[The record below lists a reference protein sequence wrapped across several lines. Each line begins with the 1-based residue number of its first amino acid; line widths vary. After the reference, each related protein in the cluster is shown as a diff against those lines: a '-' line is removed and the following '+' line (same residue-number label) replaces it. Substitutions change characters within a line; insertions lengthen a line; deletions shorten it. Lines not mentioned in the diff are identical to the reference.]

1 MAILVVGSVAFDALE
16 TPSGRR
22 DRCLGGAA
30 THFSLAASY
39 FTPVR
44 VIAVVGED
52 FGPEEKRVFTRRNID
67 TRGIEHVPGKSF
79 FWSGSYMNNLNEAQ
93 TLRTD
98 LNVFQSF
105 SPKIPPEYQDSEYLF
120 LANIDP
126 VLQEEVRHKMP
137 KVKLVCGDTMNY
149 WIKDHA
155 ENLARVLK
163 DLDVLLINDTE
174 VKMLAKDPNLVQAAR
189 KVLDMGPRA
198 LVVKHGEY
206 GATAFFCD
214 RSFAGEASVTVP
226 FRAPALPLAEVV
238 DPTGA
243 GDSFAGGFF
252 GYIASQPALTPAV
265 FRHAMFYGSVMGSFA
280 VERFGTERLQQLAP
294 GEIEERF
301 ALFRQLSHLE

>member
-1 MAILVVGSVAFDALE
+1 MSILVVGSVAFDAIE

-22 DRCLGGAA
+22 ERCLGGAA

-44 VIAVVGED
+44 VIGVVGED
-52 FGPEEKRVFTRRNID
+52 FGPQEEGVFHRRKID
-67 TRGIEHVPGKSF
+67 TRGIEHVSGKSF
-79 FWSGSYMNNLNEAQ
+79 FWSGSYLQNLNEAQ

-105 SPKIPPEYQDSEYLF
+105 SPKIPAEYLDTEFLF

-126 VLQEEVRHKMP
+126 VLQEDVRRKMP
-137 KVKLVCGDTMNY
+137 KVKMVCGDTMNY
-149 WIKDHA
+149 WIKDHSA
-155 ENLARVLK
+155 NLARVLK
-163 DLDVLLINDTE
+163 GLDALLINDTE
-174 VKMLAKDPNLVQAAR
+174 AKMLAKESNLVLAAR
-189 KVLDMGPRA
+189 KILDMGPKA

-206 GATAFFCD
+206 GATAFF
-214 RSFAGEASVTVP
+214 GERTFPGHSGTVHP

-252 GYIASQPALTPAV
+252 GYIASQPELTPAV
-265 FRHAMFYGSVMGSFA
+265 FRRAMFYGSVMGSFA
-280 VERFGTERLQQLAP
+280 VERFGTERLQQLDPA
-294 GEIEERF
+294 EIEERF
-301 ALFRQLSHLE
+301 ALFRQLSHLD